1 MVWRWAGQEEKQHKQ
16 EVELAAVDVKA
27 FKKMSLEEKK
37 SVRRKKDKLK
47 HAKLAKTK
55 LHSKILTCSQCGD
68 RFAGPVSTAARQR
81 RFSPGWVAPSHR
93 RCVCRRSGRTR
104 TTCTARSTATT
115 SLQGGEA
122 RCAQR
127 QKASLWRRGRGQ
139 SRSMA
144 FEIDQVPVA
153 TLRKPAGQKAGNKRR
168 QPPTT
173 TTRFSCGGLGMR
185 RRTGLQKQRR

>member
-1 MVWRWAGQEEKQHKQ
+1 MARAAGQEEKQHKQ

-37 SVRRKKDKLK
+37 AVRRKKDKLK

-68 RFAGPVSTAARQR
+68 RFAGPVSTAARQLHVCSLLGR
-81 RFSPGWVAPSHR
+81 VSHTDPPL
-93 RCVCRRSGRTR
+93 CCRRSGRTR

-115 SLQGGEA
+115 SLQGGEV

-144 FEIDQVPVA
+144 FEIDQVRVA
-153 TLRKPAGQKAGNKRR
+153 TLRKPAFAAKRLATSDANHR
-168 QPPTT
+168 
-173 TTRFSCGGLGMR
+173 
-185 RRTGLQKQRR
+185 